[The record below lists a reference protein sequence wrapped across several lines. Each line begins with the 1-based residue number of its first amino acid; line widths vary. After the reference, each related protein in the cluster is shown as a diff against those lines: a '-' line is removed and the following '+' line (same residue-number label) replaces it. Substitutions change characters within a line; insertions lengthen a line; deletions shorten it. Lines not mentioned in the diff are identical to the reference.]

1 MPLVLLVA
9 LPFIASVLAA
19 LLPADARNRESTLAG
34 LVALGC
40 AVQVAWLFPQLAD
53 GNVLREEFSWLPTL
67 GLNLVFRLD
76 GFAWMFCMLVLGIG
90 ALVVLYARYYMSAS
104 DPVPRFFAFFLAF
117 MGSMMGVVLSGNT
130 IQMVFFWE
138 LTSLFSFLLIGY
150 WHHRR
155 DARRGARM
163 ALTVT
168 GAGGL
173 CLLAGVLVLGRI
185 VGSYDLDVVLASGAA
200 IRSHALYTPMLVL
213 VLLGAFTK
221 SAQFPFHFWLPRAMA
236 APTPVSAYLH
246 SATMVKLGVFLM
258 ARFWPVL
265 SGTQGWFWL
274 VGGAGAI
281 TFLLGGFCAMF
292 QRDLKALLAYSTISH
307 LGLITL
313 LLGLN
318 SPLAAVAA
326 VFHVMNHA
334 TFKAS
339 LFMAAGI
346 IDHESGTRDIRKLS
360 GLMRL
365 MPVTGTLAIIA
376 SASMAGVPLLNGFL
390 SKEMFFAETVFIQAT
405 PWIDFSLPIIA
416 TIGGIFSVAY
426 SARFVFD
433 VFFGPPCRVAAP
445 TLGSDV
451 SSLPPKG
458 AATALGRPGGSG
470 GVPKKPHEPPHWMR
484 VPAEL
489 LVLICL
495 VVGVVPAWSV
505 GPMLAAAAAPVVG
518 GELPAYSL
526 AVWHGF
532 NLPLVMSMVALA
544 GGAALYMLQRRS
556 RAQGRLAQ
564 TPLLHRLDG
573 QRMFE
578 NFLARLSDLGRRSR
592 HLLATRRMQTQLLL
606 LMLIT
611 LAGAGAAVWFTPVE
625 RGRRELL
632 AFSPMFAMTWLI
644 GAACAIAGA
653 WLAKFHRL
661 ASLMLCAGAGLV
673 CCITFIWF
681 SAPDLA
687 LTQLVVEV
695 VATVLLLLGLRWLPM
710 RQITVQPVE
719 TRLRLRSRRG
729 RDLLVAVLA
738 GCGMAGLAWSVMTR
752 PFPQSISPFF
762 MDRALTEGG
771 GTNVV
776 NVMLV
781 DFRALDTLGELTV
794 LGIVGLTVYALLRR
808 FRPAPESL
816 PLPLQQRAQSDDG
829 SSDLINPRLAVD
841 TAVGYL
847 MVPAVLVRLLLPV
860 SVLVAV
866 YFFMR
871 GHNAPGGGFVA
882 GLVMSVALLLQYIVS
897 GTEWVEEHLRIYP
910 RRWIAIGLLL
920 ALATGGGSI
929 VLGYPFMTTHTA
941 HLSLPVLGDLHIP
954 SALLFDTGVFAVVL
968 GSTMLILTALSHQS
982 VRSHRWAEEN
992 KPPPAADS
1000 LRVAASPLQGATP
1013 ADRQSRIRAVTGE
1026 DSRLI
1031 TGEG

>member
-1 MPLVLLVA
+1 MPLVLLVV
-9 LPFIASVLAA
+9 LPFLASVLAA
-19 LLPADARNRESTLAG
+19 LLPSDARNRESTLAG

-53 GNVLREEFSWLPTL
+53 GNVLREEFTWLPTL

-200 IRSHALYTPMLVL
+200 IRRHALYTPMLVL

-265 SGTQGWFWL
+265 SGTQEWFWL

-365 MPVTGTLAIIA
+365 MPVTATLAIIA

-433 VFFGPPCRVAAP
+433 VFFGPPC
-445 TLGSDV
+445 GDDV
-451 SSLPPKG
+451 P
-458 AATALGRPGGSG
+458 R
-470 GVPKKPHEPPHWMR
+470 KPHEPPHWMR
-484 VPAEL
+484 VPVEL

-495 VVGVVPAWSV
+495 VVGVFPSWSV
-505 GPMLAAAAAPVVG
+505 GPLLAAAAAPVVG
-518 GELPAYSL
+518 GELPDYSL

-532 NLPLVMSMVALA
+532 NLPLVMSLVALA
-544 GGAALYMLQRRS
+544 GGAALYMLQRRG
-556 RAQGRLAQ
+556 RAQGRLTQ
-564 TPLLHRLDG
+564 TPLLHRLNG
-573 QRMFE
+573 QLIFE
-578 NFLARLSDLGRRSR
+578 NLLARLSEVGRRSR

-606 LMLIT
+606 LVLIT

-625 RGRRELL
+625 RGRREIL
-632 AFSPMFAMTWLI
+632 AFSPMFAMTWMI
-644 GAACAIAGA
+644 GAACAIASA

-661 ASLMLCAGAGLV
+661 ASLMSCAGAGLV

-687 LTQLVVEV
+687 LTQLVVEI
-695 VATVLLLLGLRWLPM
+695 VATVLLLLGLRWLPI

-762 MDRALTEGG
+762 MDRALSEGG

-781 DFRALDTLGELTV
+781 DFRAFDTLGELTV

-808 FRPAPESL
+808 FRPAAESL

-847 MVPAVLVRLLLPV
+847 MVPAVLVRLLLPI
-860 SVLVAV
+860 SVLVSV

-941 HLSLPVLGDLHIP
+941 HLTLPVLGDLHIP
-954 SALLFDTGVFAVVL
+954 SAMLFDTGVFAVVL

-982 VRSHRWAEEN
+982 VRSHRWADEN
-992 KPPPAADS
+992 YRSPAADS
-1000 LRVAASPLQGATP
+1000 LHGARPPLQGATA
-1013 ADRQSRIRAVTGE
+1013 ADRQSQIRDVTGE
-1026 DSRLI
+1026 DTRSTR
-1031 TGEG
+1031 GAG

>member
-19 LLPADARNRESTLAG
+19 LLPANARNRESTLAG

-40 AVQVAWLFPQLAD
+40 ALQAAWLFPQLTG
-53 GNVLREEFSWLPTL
+53 GNVIREEIEWVPAL
-67 GLNLVFRLD
+67 GLNLVLRMD
-76 GFAWMFCMLVLGIG
+76 GFAWLFCMLVLGIG

-104 DPVPRFFAFFLAF
+104 DPVPRFFSFFLAF
-117 MGSMMGVVLSGNT
+117 MGAMIGVVLSGNLV
-130 IQMVFFWE
+130 QMVMFWE

-185 VGSYDLDVVLASGAA
+185 TGTYDLDLVLASGDE
-200 IRSHALYTPMLVL
+200 IRAHPLYTLVLVL

-258 ARFWPVL
+258 ARLWPVL
-265 SGTQGWFWL
+265 SGTGEWFWL

-281 TFLLGGFCAMF
+281 TLLLGGFIAMF
-292 QRDLKALLAYSTISH
+292 QRDLKSLLAYSTISH

-326 VFHVMNHA
+326 VFHIMNHA

-346 IDHESGTRDIRKLS
+346 IDHETGTRDIRKLS

-365 MPVTGTLAIIA
+365 MPITGTLAVIA

-390 SKEMFFAETVFIQAT
+390 SKEMFFAETVYIQST
-405 PWIDFSLPIIA
+405 PWIDWGLPIIA
-416 TIGGIFSVAY
+416 TVAGMFSVAY

-433 VFFGPPCRVAAP
+433 VFFGPPCGP
-445 TLGSDV
+445 E
-451 SSLPPKG
+451 
-458 AATALGRPGGSG
+458 
-470 GVPKKPHEPPHWMR
+470 VPRTPHEPPHWMR
-484 VPAEL
+484 VPVEL
-489 LVLICL
+489 LVLVCL
-495 VVGVVPAWSV
+495 VVGVAPHWSV
-505 GPMLAAAAAPVVG
+505 GPLLAEAARPVVG
-518 GELPAYSL
+518 GTLPAYSL

-532 NLPLVMSMVALA
+532 NLPLLMSFVAMA
-544 GGAALYMLQRRS
+544 GGATLYLLQRRG
-556 RAQGRLAQ
+556 RALGHLAH
-564 TPLLHRLDG
+564 TPLLHRFDG

-578 NFLARLSDLGRRSR
+578 NVLARVSEAGRRSR
-592 HLLATRRMQTQLLL
+592 YLLATRRLQAQLLL
-606 LMLIT
+606 LLAIA
-611 LAGAGAAVWFTPVE
+611 LAGAAAALWLTPAE

-632 AFSPMFAMTWLI
+632 AFSPMFAMTWAI
-644 GAACAIAGA
+644 GAACAVGA
-653 WLAKFHRL
+653 AWQAKFHRL
-661 ASLMLCAGAGLV
+661 AALMLASGAGLV
-673 CCITFIWF
+673 CCITYIWF

-687 LTQLVVEV
+687 LTQLVVEAV
-695 VATVLLLLGLRWLPM
+695 TTVLLLLGLRWLPM
-710 RQITVQPVE
+710 RKVAIQP
-719 TRLRLRSRRG
+719 THARLRLWGRRG
-729 RDLLVAVLA
+729 RDLTIAVLA
-738 GCGMAGLAWSVMTR
+738 GAGMAALSWTVMTR
-752 PFPQSISPFF
+752 RFPESISPFF
-762 MDRALTEGG
+762 LDRALSEGG

-781 DFRALDTLGELTV
+781 DFRGFDTFGEITV
-794 LGIVGLTVYALLRR
+794 LGVVALTVYALLRR
-808 FRPAPESL
+808 FRPAIESMAL
-816 PLPLQQRAQSDDG
+816 PAQQRAQVDDG
-829 SSDLINPRLAVD
+829 SSDLLNPRRAVD

-860 SVLVAV
+860 SVLVSA
-866 YFFMR
+866 YFFLR

-882 GLVMSVALLLQYIVS
+882 GLVMSIALLLQFIVS

-920 ALATGGGSI
+920 ALATGGGAV

-941 HLSLPVLGDLHIP
+941 HLDLPLLGSLHIP
-954 SALLFDTGVFAVVL
+954 SALFFDLGVFAIVL
-968 GSTMLILTALSHQS
+968 GSTMLILTSLAHQS
-982 VRSHRWAEEN
+982 VRSHRWVEEQEE
-992 KPPPAADS
+992 KKLPPVAGS
-1000 LRVAASPLQGATP
+1000 LRVAASPLEGVTP
-1013 ADRQSRIRAVTGE
+1013 ADRQSRIRDVTGE
-1026 DSRLI
+1026 DTRS
-1031 TGEG
+1031 TGEKG

>member
-19 LLPADARNRESTLAG
+19 LLPADARNRESSLAG

-53 GNVLREEFSWLPTL
+53 GNVLRQEFTWLPTL

-90 ALVVLYARYYMSAS
+90 TLVVLYARYYMSAS

-163 ALTVT
+163 ALIVT

-173 CLLAGVLVLGRI
+173 CLLAGVLVLGRM

-265 SGTQGWFWL
+265 SGTHEWFWL

-365 MPVTGTLAIIA
+365 MPITGTLAIIA

-390 SKEMFFAETVFIQAT
+390 SKEMFFAETVFVQTT
-405 PWIDFSLPIIA
+405 PWVDFSLPIIA

-433 VFFGPPCRVAAP
+433 VFFGPPCGA
-445 TLGSDV
+445 DV
-451 SSLPPKG
+451 PR
-458 AATALGRPGGSG
+458 T
-470 GVPKKPHEPPHWMR
+470 PHEPPHWMR
-484 VPAEL
+484 VPVEL

-495 VVGVVPAWSV
+495 VVGVVPSWSV
-505 GPMLAAAAAPVVG
+505 GPMLAAAALPVVG
-518 GELPAYSL
+518 GQLPAYSL

-532 NLPLVMSMVALA
+532 NLPLLMSLVALA
-544 GGAALYMLQRRS
+544 GGAALYMLQRRG
-556 RAQGRLAQ
+556 RARGRLAH

-573 QRMFE
+573 QRIFE
-578 NFLARLSDLGRRSR
+578 NLLARLSEVGRRSK

-606 LMLIT
+606 LIVT
-611 LAGAGAAVWFTPVE
+611 ALAGAGAAVWFTPVE
-625 RGRRELL
+625 RGDRELL
-632 AFSPMFAMTWLI
+632 AFSPMFAIIWLI
-644 GAACAIAGA
+644 GAACAIAAA
-653 WLAKFHRL
+653 WMAKFHRL
-661 ASLMLCAGAGLV
+661 ASLMLSAGAGLI

-729 RDLLVAVLA
+729 RDLLVALLA
-738 GCGMAGLAWSVMTR
+738 GGGMAGLAWSVMTR

-781 DFRALDTLGELTV
+781 DFRALDTFGELTV

-808 FRPAPESL
+808 FRPAAESL

-847 MVPAVLVRLLLPV
+847 MVPAVLVRLLLPIA
-860 SVLVAV
+860 VLVSV

-920 ALATGGGSI
+920 ALVTGGGSI

-941 HLSLPVLGDLHIP
+941 HFSLPVLGELHFP

-982 VRSHRWAEEN
+982 VRSHRWADEN
-992 KPPPAADS
+992 DARKALAEREAESAGHETDSAPVLPAA
-1000 LRVAASPLQGATP
+1000 AGA
-1013 ADRQSRIRAVTGE
+1013 R
-1026 DSRLI
+1026 
-1031 TGEG
+1031 

>member
-1 MPLVLLVA
+1 MSLVLLLV
-9 LPFIASVLAA
+9 LPFIASVIAAA
-19 LLPADARNRESTLAG
+19 LPANARNRESTLAG

-40 AVQVAWLFPQLAD
+40 AMQVAWLFPHLAG
-53 GNVLREEFSWLPTL
+53 GNVIREEIAWIPEL
-67 GLNLVFRLD
+67 GLNLVLRMD
-76 GFAWMFCMLVLGIG
+76 GFAWLFCMLVLGIG

-104 DPVPRFFAFFLAF
+104 DPVPRFFSFFLAF
-117 MGSMMGVVLSGNT
+117 MGSMMGVVLSGNLV
-130 IQMVFFWE
+130 QMVMFWE

-185 VGSYDLDVVLASGAA
+185 TGTYDLDLVLASGDAVRA
-200 IRSHALYTPMLVL
+200 HPLYTTVLVL

-258 ARFWPVL
+258 ARLWPVL
-265 SGTQGWFWL
+265 SGTSEWFWL

-281 TFLLGGFCAMF
+281 TLLLGGFIAMF

-326 VFHVMNHA
+326 VFHIMNHA

-346 IDHESGTRDIRKLS
+346 IDHETGTRDIRKLS

-365 MPVTGTLAIIA
+365 MPITGTLAVIA

-390 SKEMFFAETVFIQAT
+390 SKEMFFAETVYIQST
-405 PWIDFSLPIIA
+405 GWLNWGLPIIA
-416 TIGGIFSVAY
+416 TVAGMFSVAY

-433 VFFGPPCRVAAP
+433 VFFGPPCGP
-445 TLGSDV
+445 E
-451 SSLPPKG
+451 
-458 AATALGRPGGSG
+458 
-470 GVPKKPHEPPHWMR
+470 VPRKPHEPPHWMR
-484 VPAEL
+484 VPVEL
-489 LVLICL
+489 LVLVCL
-495 VVGVVPAWSV
+495 VVGVAPHWSV
-505 GPMLAAAAAPVVG
+505 GPLLAEAARPVVG
-518 GELPAYSL
+518 GTLPAYSL
-526 AVWHGF
+526 AVWHGL
-532 NLPLVMSMVALA
+532 NLPLLMSFVAMA
-544 GGAALYMLQRRS
+544 GGAVLYLLQRRG
-556 RAQGRLAQ
+556 RTLGRLQ
-564 TPLLHRLDG
+564 HTPLLHRFDG
-573 QRMFE
+573 QRLFE
-578 NFLARLSDLGRRSR
+578 NMLARLSEAGRRSR
-592 HLLATRRMQTQLLL
+592 YLLGTRRLQSQLLL
-606 LMLIT
+606 LLVIA
-611 LAGAGAAVWFTPVE
+611 LAGATAALWLTPAE
-625 RGRRELL
+625 RGKRELL
-632 AFSPMFAMTWLI
+632 AFSPMFAMTWVI
-644 GAACAIAGA
+644 GAACAVAAA

-661 ASLMLCAGAGLV
+661 ASLMLASGAGLV
-673 CCITFIWF
+673 CCITYIWF

-695 VATVLLLLGLRWLPM
+695 VTTVLLLLGLRWLPM
-710 RQITVQPVE
+710 RRVIVQPMRA
-719 TRLRLRSRRG
+719 RLRLWGRRG
-729 RDLLVAVLA
+729 RDLAIAVMA
-738 GCGMAGLAWSVMTR
+738 GAGMAALSWTVMTR
-752 PFPQSISPFF
+752 RFPESISPFF
-762 MDRALTEGG
+762 LERALTEGG

-781 DFRALDTLGELTV
+781 DFRGFDTFGEITV
-794 LGIVGLTVYALLRR
+794 LGIVALTVYALLRR
-808 FRPAPESL
+808 FRPALESMAL
-816 PLPLQQRAQSDDG
+816 PPQQRAQADDG
-829 SSDLINPRLAVD
+829 SSDLLNPRRAVD

-847 MVPAVLVRLLLPV
+847 MVPAVLMRLLLPV
-860 SVLVAV
+860 SVLVSV
-866 YFFMR
+866 YFFLR

-920 ALATGGGSI
+920 ALATGGGAV

-941 HLSLPVLGDLHIP
+941 HLHLPLLGNLQVP
-954 SALLFDTGVFAVVL
+954 SALFFDLGVFSIVL
-968 GSTMLILTALSHQS
+968 GATMLILTALAHQS
-982 VRSHRWAEEN
+982 VRSHRWAEEQDE
-992 KPPPAADS
+992 KKLPPVAGS
-1000 LRVAASPLQGATP
+1000 LRVAASPLQGAPP
-1013 ADRQSRIRAVTGE
+1013 ADRQSRIRGDTGE
-1026 DSRLI
+1026 E
-1031 TGEG
+1031 TPKPPEEG